1 MSASFSSL
9 LQYAFGSQYQV
20 VCALGHDHS
29 DRDQT
34 AENGKRIEK
43 GPEGTGIETSQMI
56 VEAERY
62 AFEQI
67 TECNTADN
75 RRNKAADEEEPVP
88 GVSPSLIG
96 NLASV
101 VEADRTEEECKQYQ
115 QHGPVETG
123 EGCCVDQRPS
133 GKDGT
138 AAGDEPNLVAVPMRS
153 DRIDHDTA
161 FVVVLTDERQ
171 KRSDAHI
178 LTVHDGETG

>member
-56 VEAERY
+56 VEVERY

-67 TECNTADN
+67 TECNT
-75 RRNKAADEEEPVP
+75 
-88 GVSPSLIG
+88 
-96 NLASV
+96 
-101 VEADRTEEECKQYQ
+101 
-115 QHGPVETG
+115 
-123 EGCCVDQRPS
+123 
-133 GKDGT
+133 
-138 AAGDEPNLVAVPMRS
+138 
-153 DRIDHDTA
+153 
-161 FVVVLTDERQ
+161 
-171 KRSDAHI
+171 KRSQSQEFLQVLLAI
-178 LTVHDGETG
+178 LLL

>member
-56 VEAERY
+56 VEVERY

-115 QHGPVETG
+115 QHGPRLLRRSKAKR
-123 EGCCVDQRPS
+123 QRWH
-133 GKDGT
+133 
-138 AAGDEPNLVAVPMRS
+138 R
-153 DRIDHDTA
+153 R
-161 FVVVLTDERQ
+161 R
-171 KRSDAHI
+171 
-178 LTVHDGETG
+178 

>member
-56 VEAERY
+56 VEVERY

-75 RRNKAADEEEPVP
+75 R
-88 GVSPSLIG
+88 
-96 NLASV
+96 
-101 VEADRTEEECKQYQ
+101 
-115 QHGPVETG
+115 
-123 EGCCVDQRPS
+123 
-133 GKDGT
+133 GT
-138 AAGDEPNLVAVPMRS
+138 KLP
-153 DRIDHDTA
+153 T
-161 FVVVLTDERQ
+161 
-171 KRSDAHI
+171 KRSQSQEFLQVLLAI
-178 LTVHDGETG
+178 LLL